1 MRKTNCGGKLTYD
14 DAFIFFA
21 PKKFALFCLFLNF
34 IIFYTAQGKQKK
46 CGGLINFKACGV
58 YGRKGL
64 LQAVF
69 SEDIRV
75 LSKKP

>member
-1 MRKTNCGGKLTYD
+1 MMTRLS
-14 DAFIFFA
+14 FLH
-21 PKKFALFCLFLNF
+21 PKSLHFSACSINF
-34 IIFYTAQGKQKK
+34 IIFHTAQGKQKK
-46 CGGLINFKACGV
+46 CGALINFKACGV
-58 YGRKGL
+58 YAWKGL

>member
-1 MRKTNCGGKLTYD
+1 MMTRLSFLHPKVCTFLLKFHNL
-14 DAFIFFA
+14 FF
-21 PKKFALFCLFLNF
+21 F
-34 IIFYTAQGKQKK
+34 TVQGKQKK

-58 YGRKGL
+58 YARKGL